1 MKRSILDGRDEKAAI
16 GLRRIASSFG
26 SLFQIC
32 ALVGCRRSPTFNI
45 LGSFFP
51 SWLIC
56 MFAGI
61 LLAIVAN
68 RILAHFNLDREI
80 AWSIVVYPCLALF
93 FACTLWLILF
103 S

>member
-1 MKRSILDGRDEKAAI
+1 MKGDRFERMDTNAMNRS
-16 GLRRIASSFG
+16 RRIAL
-26 SLFQIC
+26 SLGTI
-32 ALVGCRRSPTFNI
+32 ALTCSLSGCRRSPTFNI

-61 LLAIVAN
+61 LLAVAFN
-68 RILAHFNLDREI
+68 RILANFNLDREI
-80 AWSIVVYPCLALF
+80 DWSIVVYPCLALF